1 MNATP
6 YRPAQAEREETARL
20 LPAPAERDLPPGRH
34 LHHKELLMRQI
45 DQDTTPTS
53 HQPGGLRRR
62 LVDAAAPGRPRR
74 RLVIGASLAAGAMA
88 AVIAVA
94 AVGSDAPTTVPQAAS
109 APGGSVTER
118 GPGGASPQAV
128 QLLTRI
134 AAVAASTS
142 VPQVRDDQYIYIA
155 SQVYGA
161 SKKIGA
167 DGDGAKAQYNG
178 DGTGTTHPRQA
189 WFSVNGSRDGLL
201 TEPLSSGSRPG
212 AGGVNLGKNTEPSL
226 QLPTYTYLASLPT
239 DPDALLTAVYAQN
252 TGVDK
257 NLNPDQEAFQ
267 TIGDALRES
276 LIPPRIGAALYKAA
290 AKIPGVN
297 VVDDA
302 VDASGRHGVAVSQD
316 RGNRRTEWIFDK
328 EKLTYLGERTVLI
341 NDDSAGGKA
350 GRIIVSTAVTE
361 RAVVDKAGQKP
372 SPGTAT

>member
-6 YRPAQAEREETARL
+6 YRPEQAEREETARL

-45 DQDTTPTS
+45 DQDTAHTS

-62 LVDAAAPGRPRR
+62 LVDVAAPGRPRR
-74 RLVIGASLAAGAMA
+74 RLVLGASLAAGAMA
-88 AVIAVA
+88 AVIAVTT
-94 AVGSDAPTTVPQAAS
+94 VGSHAPTTVPRAS
-109 APGGSVTER
+109 APGGSVGER
-118 GPGGASPQAV
+118 GPGGASPRAV

-134 AAVAASTS
+134 AAVSASTS
-142 VPQVRDDQYIYIA
+142 APQVRDDQYIYIA

-167 DGDGAKAQYNG
+167 DGDGAKAQYND

-201 TEPLSSGSRPG
+201 AGPLDPG
-212 AGGVNLGKNTEPSL
+212 FGPGEGVNLGKNTEPSL

-276 LIPPRIGAALYKAA
+276 LMPPQIGAALYKAA

-316 RGNRRTEWIFDK
+316 HGNERTEWIFDK
-328 EKLTYLGERTVLI
+328 DKLTYLGERTVLI

-350 GRIIVSTAVTE
+350 GRILISTAVTE

>member
-45 DQDTTPTS
+45 DEDTTRAS

-62 LVDAAAPGRPRR
+62 LVDATAPGRPRR
-74 RLVIGASLAAGAMA
+74 RLVLGASLAAGAMA
-88 AVIAVA
+88 AVIAVT
-94 AVGSDAPTTVPQAAS
+94 AVGSHAPTTVPQAAS
-109 APGGSVTER
+109 APGGSVSER

-134 AAVAASTS
+134 AAVAAGTS
-142 VPQVRDDQYIYIA
+142 APQVRDDQYIYIA

-167 DGDGAKAQYNG
+167 DGDGAKAQYND
-178 DGTGTTHPRQA
+178 DGTGATQPRQA

-201 TEPLSSGSRPG
+201 NPGLGSGEG
-212 AGGVNLGKNTEPSL
+212 DVNLGKNTEPSL

-276 LIPPRIGAALYKAA
+276 LMPPQIGAALYKAA

-316 RGNRRTEWIFDK
+316 HGNQRTEWIFDK
-328 EKLTYLGERTVLI
+328 DKLTYLGERTVLI
-341 NDDSAGGKA
+341 NDDSAGGKT